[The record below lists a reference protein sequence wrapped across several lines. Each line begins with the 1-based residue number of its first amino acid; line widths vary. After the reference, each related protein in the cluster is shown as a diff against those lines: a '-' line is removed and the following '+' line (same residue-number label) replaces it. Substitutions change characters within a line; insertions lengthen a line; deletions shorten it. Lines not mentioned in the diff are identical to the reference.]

1 MSHPEAPP
9 VAPFEPKR
17 PTLLATGLFALWPVL
32 LSLPMLQGRWLASP
46 WSDQYTAG
54 YPFQA
59 WSAEWWK
66 RTGDLPLW
74 NPEIF
79 GGLPFLAA
87 GAGDGFYPTL
97 LLRVLISTT
106 TPGKPRLFLHY
117 LPPRPFPYP
126 LVPPLRGF

>member
-1 MSHPEAPP
+1 M
-9 VAPFEPKR
+9 APFEPKR
-17 PTLLATGLFALWPVL
+17 PTLIATGLFALWPVL
-32 LSLPMLQGRWLASP
+32 LSLPMLHGRWLASP

-87 GAGDGFYPTL
+87 GWGEVFFPTL
-97 LLRVLISTT
+97 LFGPVYSAPDRRN
-106 TPGKPRLFLHY
+106 PGFFLPSP
-117 LPPRPFPYP
+117 PPRPLP
-126 LVPPLRGF
+126 VPRVP

>member
-1 MSHPEAPP
+1 MSYPEPSP
-9 VAPFEPKR
+9 VAAFEPKR
-17 PTLLATGLFALWPVL
+17 PALLATGLLALWPVL
-32 LSLPMLQGRWLASP
+32 LALPMLHGRWLASP

-66 RTGDLPLW
+66 RTGHLPLW

-87 GAGDGFYPTL
+87 GSGDSPT
-97 LLRVLISTT
+97 S
-106 TPGKPRLFLHY
+106 
-117 LPPRPFPYP
+117 
-126 LVPPLRGF
+126 

>member
-1 MSHPEAPP
+1 
-9 VAPFEPKR
+9 
-17 PTLLATGLFALWPVL
+17 
-32 LSLPMLQGRWLASP
+32 MLHGRWLASP

-87 GAGDGFYPTL
+87 GAGDVLYPTWL
-97 LLRVLISTT
+97 PRPLIPTT
-106 TPGKPRLFLHY
+106 TPGKPSLSVHCLLARLLTS
-117 LPPRPFPYP
+117 P
-126 LVPPLRGF
+126 LVRRLLRPCGG

>member
-1 MSHPEAPP
+1 M
-9 VAPFEPKR
+9 APFEPKR
-17 PTLLATGLFALWPVL
+17 PTLIATGLFALWPVL

-87 GAGDGFYPTL
+87 GSGDVFYPTW
-97 LLRVLISTT
+97 LLRLLIPTT
-106 TPGKPRLFLHY
+106 TAGNRSSAPSPPSCRPNPRST
-117 LPPRPFPYP
+117 P
-126 LVPPLRGF
+126 

>member
-9 VAPFEPKR
+9 VAPFEPTR

-66 RTGDLPLW
+66 QTGDLPLW

-87 GAGDGFYPTL
+87 GAGGVFYPTR
-97 LLRVLISTT
+97 LLRRVFSATPPGHPSFFGDFVLA
-106 TPGKPRLFLHY
+106 GLFPVLSG
-117 LPPRPFPYP
+117 RA
-126 LVPPLRGF
+126 VAG